1 MQFASALSRNEET
14 LQAAK
19 QVTASLKRQIRG
31 TINLL
36 AVFFTPDHR
45 NQAELLVEY
54 LQRELS
60 PTVLIGCMGEGVV
73 GDDRE
78 IEGEPALSVLA
89 GSLPGVTIS
98 PFHLGMMDWEE
109 TLLEATDSR
118 LRQSVGIEGGREHET
133 RAFILLGDPYTTPVT
148 ELMQRLDQV
157 VPNSITM
164 GGMSSGS
171 DGPGDGVLL
180 FQNRV
185 VDQGVVGVRIAGPV
199 RVESIVSQGCRPIGE
214 RMLVTKAEENRIL
227 ALSGQNALEATQK
240 MIRSLTPRDQDLLGD
255 GLCLGIVINE
265 YQDSFGRG
273 DFLVRSVFGA
283 EPNTGAVVV
292 GDRVR
297 VGQTVQYHL
306 RDAQSADEEL
316 REMMAEVSKQ
326 EAAPIGGFIFTCN
339 GRGLRLFDSP
349 NHDVRSVLEAVPETP
364 LAGFFAQGELGPI
377 GGKSFIHGHT
387 ASIVLFRDL

>member
-1 MQFASALSRNEET
+1 
-14 LQAAK
+14 
-19 QVTASLKRQIRG
+19 
-31 TINLL
+31 
-36 AVFFTPDHR
+36 
-45 NQAELLVEY
+45 
-54 LQRELS
+54 
-60 PTVLIGCMGEGVV
+60 MGEGVV

-89 GSLPGVTIS
+89 GSLPGVTSS
-98 PFHLGMMDWEE
+98 PFHLGMIDWGE
-109 TLLEATDSR
+109 TLLDATDSR
-118 LRQSVGIEGGREHET
+118 LRQSVGIVGGREHET

-148 ELMQRLDQV
+148 ELMQRRDQV

-185 VDQGVVGVRIAGPV
+185 VNQGVVGVRITGPV
-199 RVESIVSQGCRPIGE
+199 RIESIVSQGCRPIGE

-255 GLCLGIVINE
+255 SLCLGIVVNE

-306 RDAQSADEEL
+306 RDAHSADVEL
-316 REMMAEVSKQ
+316 REMMAEVFKQ

-349 NHDVRSVLEAVPETP
+349 NHDVRSVLKAVPETP

>member
-31 TINLL
+31 PIHLL

-45 NQAELLVEY
+45 FQAELLVEY
-54 LQRELS
+54 LHRELC

-73 GDDRE
+73 GGDRE
-78 IEGEPALSVLA
+78 IEGEPALSALA

-109 TLLEATDSR
+109 TLLEGSEQH
-118 LRQSVGIEGGREHET
+118 LRRSVGIEGGREHET
-133 RAFILLGDPYTTPVT
+133 RAFIVLGDPYTTPVT
-148 ELMQRLDQV
+148 ELMQQLDRV
-157 VPNSITM
+157 VPNSVTM

-180 FQNRV
+180 YQNRV

-199 RVESIVSQGCRPIGE
+199 RIESVVSQGCRPIGE
-214 RMLVTKAEENRIL
+214 RMLVTKSEENRIL
-227 ALSGQNALEATQK
+227 AFGGRNALEVTQEIIQALSESDK
-240 MIRSLTPRDQDLLGD
+240 ELLGE
-255 GLCLGIVINE
+255 GLCLGIVVNE
-265 YQDSFGRG
+265 YQNEFGRG
-273 DFLVRSVFGA
+273 DFLVRTVFGA
-283 EPNTGAVVV
+283 EPNTGAVVI
-292 GDRVR
+292 GDHVR
-297 VGQTVQYHL
+297 VGQSVQFHL
-306 RDAQSADEEL
+306 RDAQSADEDL
-316 REMMAEVSKQ
+316 REMMAEIAKDES
-326 EAAPIGGFIFTCN
+326 APMGGFVFTCN
-339 GRGLRLFDSP
+339 GRGLRMFDAP

-377 GGKSFIHGHT
+377 GGRSFIHGHT
-387 ASIVLFRDL
+387 ASIVLFRSI